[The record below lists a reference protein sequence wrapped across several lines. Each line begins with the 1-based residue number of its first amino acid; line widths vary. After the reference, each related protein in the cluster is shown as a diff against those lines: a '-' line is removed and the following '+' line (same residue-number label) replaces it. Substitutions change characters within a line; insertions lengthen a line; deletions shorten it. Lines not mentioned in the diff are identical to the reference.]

1 MNHTGWD
8 SALDEIERSSDEW
21 QPPTDLGPLPER
33 LVGRARDV
41 LAGLERRIGATERE
55 QAELRH
61 EIGRLSRPSYL
72 RGDVAPTRF
81 DHRV

>member
-1 MNHTGWD
+1 MNWEA
-8 SALDEIERSSDEW
+8 ALDEIERSSEEW
-21 QPPTDLGPLPER
+21 QPPTDLGPLPTH
-33 LVGRARDV
+33 LVGRAQEV

-55 QAELRH
+55 QGELR
-61 EIGRLSRPSYL
+61 EELGRLTRRPHP